1 MREIKKDKS
10 KKGNEGFALAIVLL
24 VTTLVV
30 ILALEFNYEMRTNA
44 SIAANS
50 MDDIK
55 AYYAA
60 KAGIAT
66 GIFGLRADFKSD
78 KDKNSFVDYKGE
90 LWATQNIAIPV
101 GEGVTSGMITD
112 EDGKVNLNI
121 FLEDEG
127 EDDEEN
133 QSKNKNANKKGEDRL
148 EQQQNIVKRILD
160 NLPVNSNNSDELM
173 HVMKEWS
180 GISEEDPALTS
191 YYNNLKVPYESKGNY
206 FDDMTELLLLKG
218 ITKEF
223 YFQTPESGDVLQVT
237 QPSSA
242 SSGGGTGNPD
252 AVVAGKS
259 LDKLFTVFT
268 PYLDDEEAK
277 ININTAPRE
286 VLRALHE
293 DMDDTAVEAIIS
305 RQVSS
310 DPFKSMDD
318 VKAEPAL
325 QNVYDD
331 KPNGLR
337 GIRHLLGMRS
347 YYFRIKATG
356 QVRNASKTIEAVVL
370 RDPDKGSIEI
380 RSWEVY

>member
-1 MREIKKDKS
+1 MRKIKKDKN
-10 KKGNEGFALAIVLL
+10 KKGTEGFALAIVLL

-60 KAGIAT
+60 KAGIAA

-101 GEGVTSGMITD
+101 GEGVTSGIITD
-112 EDGKVNLNI
+112 EDGKINLNI

-127 EDDEEN
+127 EDDEED
-133 QSKNKNANKKGEDRL
+133 QSKNKNTKKQGEDRL
-148 EQQQNIVKRILD
+148 EQQQNVVKRILD
-160 NLPVNSNNSDELM
+160 SLPVNSNNSDDII

-191 YYNNLKVPYESKGNY
+191 YYSNLTVPYESKGNY

-223 YFQTPESGDVLQVT
+223 YFQMPESSDVLQVAA
-237 QPSSA
+237 PSS
-242 SSGGGTGNPD
+242 SGGGGTGNTD
-252 AVVAGKS
+252 VVTAGKS

-268 PYLDDEEAK
+268 PYLDEEEAK

-286 VLRALHE
+286 VLRSLHE
-293 DMDDTAVEAIIS
+293 DMDDSAVEAIIS
-305 RQVSS
+305 RQASS

-331 KPNGLR
+331 KPNGPR

-370 RDPDKGSIEI
+370 RDPEKGSIDI
-380 RSWEVY
+380 RSWSVY